1 MVSLALGTLNVSVQ
15 YLFKP
20 KGRLTWHY
28 RRHVPVSVKAHYPQ
42 PHILKSLQT
51 RDDVEAAK
59 LARELNR
66 HYEEEFSRLE
76 RGLPKTHAQPTYEL
90 ALEKLN
96 TFGLYRNA
104 INDQSAP
111 VDVATDFLN
120 HLEDKLR
127 AVIPKE
133 QLEAIWYKGE
143 PIPEGLLKAVD
154 SAALELVQGK
164 YRPRASF
171 YMDSYVSLLGR
182 TEDRKFIN
190 SVKLAIKCLLE
201 FLPDKP
207 PGDYTRADV
216 RRLINGQLEKG
227 DVKTSTVDRR
237 MSMLRAMFNK
247 VTKEHELKEDML
259 HPFNDYNVPGL
270 REDAIQRQDFSAEEL
285 TLLRGNIA
293 QRKPHIQSLAHL
305 MLETGL
311 RVNECCGLKVEDVIL
326 DADTPYVVIQ
336 RNPFRRLKTRS
347 SRRYIPLVGVA
358 LSAMVREC
366 KGKEPKDWL
375 FPSYIDETAQ
385 TTKNTS
391 ASAAVNKR
399 IRSVLGEDAP
409 TRHSFRHSFN
419 SRLRNVECPKDIR
432 DELGGWASSVSD
444 RYGSPADIKIKQRYL
459 LQSIDAPSGVDWA

>member
-1 MVSLALGTLNVSVQ
+1 MVLLALGAFNVSVK

-20 KGRLTWHY
+20 KGRRTWHY
-28 RRHVPVSVKAHYPQ
+28 RRHVPSGVKAYYDQ

-51 RDDVEAAK
+51 EDDVEAAK
-59 LARELNR
+59 LATELNR
-66 HYEEEFSRLE
+66 RYEDEFSRLK
-76 RGLPKTHAQPTYEL
+76 RGLPKTLAQPTYEL
-90 ALEKLN
+90 ALGKLH

-111 VDVATDFLN
+111 ADIATEFLD
-120 HLEDKLR
+120 HMEDKLR
-127 AVIPKE
+127 AVVPKE
-133 QLEAIWYKGE
+133 QFEAIWYKGE
-143 PIPEGLLKAVD
+143 AVPEGLMEAVD

-171 YMDSYVSLLGR
+171 YVDSYISLRGR
-182 TEDRKFIN
+182 TEDKKFVN
-190 SVKLAIKCLLE
+190 DAKRALKCLLE

-216 RRLINGQLEKG
+216 RRLVSCHIDKG
-227 DVKTSTVDRR
+227 DVKTATLHRR
-237 MSMLRAMFNK
+237 ITILRAMFNK
-247 VTKEHELKEDML
+247 VAKEHELKADML
-259 HPFNDYNVPGL
+259 HPFNDFTVPGL
-270 REDAIQRQDFSAEEL
+270 REDAKERQDFSTEEL
-285 TLLRGNIA
+285 ARLRQAIA
-293 QRKPHIQSLAHL
+293 QRKPQIQSLAHL

-311 RVNECCGLKVEDVIL
+311 RVNECCGLKVEDVVL
-326 DADTPYVVIQ
+326 DAETPYVIVQ
-336 RNPFRRLKTRS
+336 KNPFRRLKTTS

-358 LSAMVREC
+358 LNAMTREC
-366 KGKEPKDWL
+366 EGKEFKEWI
-375 FPSYIDETAQ
+375 FPSYIDEAAQ

-399 IRSVLGEDAP
+399 IRAVLGQGAP
-409 TRHSFRHSFN
+409 TCHSFRHSFN

-459 LQSIDAPSGVDWA
+459 LQSIDAPSGIDWG